1 MRPAT
6 FSASLLLFCLV
17 CPAVALNSGCMAT
30 DCFSC
35 RPCGK
40 PVPDDVPRELEKQS
54 LPNYVIEPPDI
65 LLVDAIRV
73 VPLPPYKI
81 QPLDVL
87 LLQVTGTLPNEPI
100 SGLVAVEPDG
110 TIQLGVSYGT
120 VQVSGM
126 TTDEARAVIEK
137 QLKNVLKEPKAS
149 VSLAQSRA
157 MQQIRGT
164 HLVRPDG
171 TIGLGVYGSVYL
183 AGQTL
188 EQAKA
193 IIEAH
198 LSQYLLK
205 PEVGLDVYAYNSK
218 SFYVIMDGA
227 GYGEQVHKLPITG
240 NETVLDA
247 ISQLNGLPNVSSK
260 KIWVARPGN
269 AEGCHEQI
277 LPVDWRS
284 ITMCGSSKTNYQLF
298 PGDRLYVQSDS
309 LIYANNMIAKI
320 LAPVERV
327 LGVTLLGQQTILSFD
342 RSILKSNNG
351 GNNNGAGIP

>member
-17 CPAVALNSGCMAT
+17 CPVVALCTGCVT
-30 DCFSC
+30 TGSC
-35 RPCGK
+35 CLACHPCEK
-40 PVPDDVPRELEKQS
+40 PIPEDVPRELDKQS
-54 LPNYVIEPPDI
+54 LPSYMIEPPDI

-87 LLQVTGTLPNEPI
+87 LVQVTGTLPNEPV
-100 SGLVAVEPDG
+100 SGLVAVEPEG
-110 TIQLGVSYGT
+110 TINLGPSYGS
-120 VQVSGM
+120 VRVAGM
-126 TTDEARAVIEK
+126 TAEEARAAIEK
-137 QLKNVLKEPKAS
+137 HLKTILKEPKAS
-149 VSLAQSRA
+149 VALAQSRA

-171 TIGLGVYGSVYL
+171 TISMGVYGSVYL

-188 EQAKA
+188 DQAKA

-205 PEVGLDVYAYNSK
+205 PEIGLDVYAYNSK
-218 SFYVIMDGA
+218 AFYVIMDGA
-227 GYGEQVHKLPITG
+227 GYGETVRKLPITG

-247 ISQLNGLPNVSSK
+247 ISMLNGLPNVSSK

-269 AEGCHEQI
+269 GEGCQEQI
-277 LPVDWRS
+277 LPVDWRA
-284 ITMCGSSKTNYQLF
+284 ITMCGSPKTNYQLF
-298 PGDRLYVQSDS
+298 PGDRIYVQSDG
-309 LIYANNMIAKI
+309 LIWFDNMIAKI
-320 LAPVERV
+320 VSPIERV
-327 LGVTLLGQQTILSFD
+327 LGVTLLGQETVLTFD
-342 RSILKSNNG
+342 RSILKSSG
-351 GNNNGAGIP
+351 GGGGF